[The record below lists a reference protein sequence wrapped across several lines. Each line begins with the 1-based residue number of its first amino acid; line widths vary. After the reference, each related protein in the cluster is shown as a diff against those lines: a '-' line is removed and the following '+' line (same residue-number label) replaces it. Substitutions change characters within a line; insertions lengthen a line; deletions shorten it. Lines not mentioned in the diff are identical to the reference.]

1 MRKMTAEKSN
11 EIGKLFLMR
20 KIAFFVNYVVI
31 FLSVINKTKWLRNMI
46 PKPFLCGAVDGT

>member
-1 MRKMTAEKSN
+1 MRKKTAEKSN

-20 KIAFFVNYVVI
+20 KIAFYVNYVVI
-31 FLSVINKTKWLRNMI
+31 FLSVVNKIKWLRNMI